1 MVWGGRRKEGSGWG
15 THVYLW
21 QIHFDIWQNQYNIVK
36 LKNKIKL
43 KKKEKKKH
51 LLPWSMPAF
60 CFWSFGSSLLS
71 LLWIF
76 FQVDYL
82 FPFYSFDFAGFC
94 LAVFVCNIFLSSH
107 FCWWMQLCSCLAGSL
122 AWGLQQW
129 SLLAVGWSRV
139 LALRWGQLRELTS
152 INISWSLNFSG
163 SPAAWTPHSHCSSS
177 VQPLAWHWIPKHDAA
192 KKTK

>member
-1 MVWGGRRKEGSGWG
+1 MLFITVCLFYSSSSS
-15 THVYLW
+15 
-21 QIHFDIWQNQYNIVK
+21 F
-36 LKNKIKL
+36 
-43 KKKEKKKH
+43 KH
-51 LLPWSMPAF
+51 LLSWFMPAF
-60 CFWSFGSSLLS
+60 CFWNFGSSLLS

-94 LAVFVCNIFLSSH
+94 LAAFVCNIFLSSH

-122 AWGLQQW
+122 TWGLQHW

-139 LALRWGQLRELTS
+139 LVLRWGLLRELTS

-163 SPAAWTPHSHCSSS
+163 SPAVWTHHSHCSSS
-177 VQPLAWHWIPKHDAA
+177 AQPLAWHWRPKRDAA
-192 KKTK
+192 KKTKENETKTGKQNQRQIIRTKPNIKTKKRLQTDK